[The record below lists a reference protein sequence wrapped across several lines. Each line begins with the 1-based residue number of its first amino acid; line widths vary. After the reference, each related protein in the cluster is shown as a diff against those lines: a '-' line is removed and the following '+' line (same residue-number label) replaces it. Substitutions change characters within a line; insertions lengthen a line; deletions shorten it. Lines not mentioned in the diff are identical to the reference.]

1 MIKIL
6 LKLIS
11 SENIEREYL
20 SRFTEDNTKESLSEE
35 ERAVI
40 MGDISKVENIE
51 SLLLDIL
58 KKDRIRF
65 FNAPIESQGVIKGGF
80 LRILWLLKELR
91 KSGTGKKRSE
101 KVKYVNPRYG

>member
-20 SRFTEDNTKESLSEE
+20 SRFTEDNIRESLSEE

-40 MGDISKVENIE
+40 MGDISKVENI
-51 SLLLDIL
+51 
-58 KKDRIRF
+58 
-65 FNAPIESQGVIKGGF
+65 
-80 LRILWLLKELR
+80 
-91 KSGTGKKRSE
+91 
-101 KVKYVNPRYG
+101 